1 MKLLPYFVL
10 TLSLATLLVAQ
21 ENADI
26 TPPEL
31 DTLQPA
37 LAPPI
42 PGVDNNEAQPFANQ
56 KNDIAA
62 AAGQVIDGRNWDD
75 QDVADEY
82 SKYTGRRVLLSSA
95 TQAMEL
101 RFYQRGPLTNK
112 EAADLLVKVL
122 DMEGYVFVPSGRNEV
137 KLLPKSQ
144 GGSTNGPA
152 ELEGIIENEY
162 EIPAGDDYI
171 TYFMRLNHIKPD
183 EAVRTFTLS
192 LNGLDAGSKIAPVPN
207 ASAILI
213 TGKAALVRKLINQKR
228 YIDVSSGLTDNT
240 WVELKYADAEDVAA
254 TLNEI
259 INSNQQ
265 SNTTAS
271 VTNGSVNRN
280 AAGGNNT
287 PPIPGTQNNTVTG
300 NNAAASSAAGESIP
314 VTIIANTRLN
324 KLFIMG
330 RPVDITFVEG
340 LAREF
345 DAPPTRNNYVKH
357 QLRFMTASDF
367 LDVAVTALEAMDSSS
382 DSSGGNGGARSTTRN
397 NNNGG
402 GNNGGGNNGGGNNG
416 GNGGGGAAGG
426 GGNISAFDVSD
437 QPQAVVVGKTF
448 IVADNLANSILV
460 QGPPDSVRVVT
471 ELIDKLDGRAQQVM
485 ISSIFGKLTLGK
497 DQDVGFDFG
506 ALGEE
511 VAGGIQNNG
520 NLVDPS
526 TLADIAALGGALG
539 QGLNVYGT
547 FGDFTGAFNALKNNS
562 NFEVIST
569 PTVYTANNRVGTISS
584 GSRIAVPS
592 NTFTTDTN
600 TQSTNIEFIDVLLEL
615 EVVPLINSDEEVTLR
630 ISLLNEAIQGS
641 EIIDGNEIPTI
652 ATESIQTTVT
662 VPNGATVA
670 LGGLV
675 TESVSDSTSGVP
687 ILSSIPGLGRLFSRK
702 IDDVERNELLIFIRP
717 TIING
722 PETQR
727 QAQLELERS
736 YDISDNIHEQVNSA
750 VLPKKPVAKPS
761 YRQEPIVTEVQQ
773 EQKKKKRLNLG
784 RGSQFRYPSRR

>member
-1 MKLLPYFVL
+1 MKLLTDFVI

-26 TPPEL
+26 IPPEV
-31 DTLQPA
+31 DTPQPA
-37 LAPPI
+37 LAPAI
-42 PGVDNNEAQPFANQ
+42 PGIDNNEGGPFESQ
-56 KNDIAA
+56 ESKMAA
-62 AAGQVIDGRNWDD
+62 EAGQVIDGRNWDD

-112 EAADLLVKVL
+112 EASDLLVKVL

-144 GGSTNGPA
+144 GGLTNGPA

-287 PPIPGTQNNTVTG
+287 PPIPGTQNNTFTG

-426 GGNISAFDVSD
+426 GGNVSAFDVSD

-520 NLVDPS
+520 NLLDPS
-526 TLADIAALGGALG
+526 SLADIAALGGALG

-562 NFEVIST
+562 NFEVISCLL
-569 PTVYTANNRVGTISS
+569 YTS
-584 GSRIAVPS
+584 PS
-592 NTFTTDTN
+592 PRD
-600 TQSTNIEFIDVLLEL
+600 
-615 EVVPLINSDEEVTLR
+615 
-630 ISLLNEAIQGS
+630 
-641 EIIDGNEIPTI
+641 
-652 ATESIQTTVT
+652 
-662 VPNGATVA
+662 
-670 LGGLV
+670 
-675 TESVSDSTSGVP
+675 
-687 ILSSIPGLGRLFSRK
+687 
-702 IDDVERNELLIFIRP
+702 
-717 TIING
+717 
-722 PETQR
+722 
-727 QAQLELERS
+727 
-736 YDISDNIHEQVNSA
+736 
-750 VLPKKPVAKPS
+750 
-761 YRQEPIVTEVQQ
+761 
-773 EQKKKKRLNLG
+773 
-784 RGSQFRYPSRR
+784 RG

>member
-26 TPPEL
+26 TPPEP
-31 DTLQPA
+31 DALQPA

-42 PGVDNNEAQPFANQ
+42 PGVDNNEAQPFANR

-287 PPIPGTQNNTVTG
+287 PPIPGTQNNTFTG

-547 FGDFTGAFNALKNNS
+547 FGDFTGAFNALKNNN

-761 YRQEPIVTEVQQ
+761 YKQEPIVTEVQQ

>member
-287 PPIPGTQNNTVTG
+287 PPIPGTQNNTFTG

-547 FGDFTGAFNALKNNS
+547 FGDFTGAFNALKNNN

-687 ILSSIPGLGRLFSRK
+687 ILSSIPGVGRLFSRK

-773 EQKKKKRLNLG
+773 EQKKKKRVNLG

>member
-287 PPIPGTQNNTVTG
+287 PPIPGTQNNTFTG

-345 DAPPTRNNYVKH
+345 DAPPTRNNYVKR

-402 GNNGGGNNGGGNNG
+402 GNNRGGNNGGGNNG

-426 GGNISAFDVSD
+426 GGNVSAFDVSD

-547 FGDFTGAFNALKNNS
+547 FGDFTGAFNALKNNN

-761 YRQEPIVTEVQQ
+761 YKQEPIVTEVQQ
-773 EQKKKKRLNLG
+773 EQKKKKRVNLG

>member
-26 TPPEL
+26 TPPEP
-31 DTLQPA
+31 DALQPA

-271 VTNGSVNRN
+271 VTNGSVSRN

-287 PPIPGTQNNTVTG
+287 PPIPGTQNNTFTG

-520 NLVDPS
+520 NLLDPS
-526 TLADIAALGGALG
+526 SLADIAALGGALG

-547 FGDFTGAFNALKNNS
+547 FGDFTGAFNALKNNN

-761 YRQEPIVTEVQQ
+761 YKQEPIVTEVQQ
-773 EQKKKKRLNLG
+773 EQKKKKRVNLG

>member
-426 GGNISAFDVSD
+426 GGNVSAFDVSD

-547 FGDFTGAFNALKNNS
+547 FGDFTGAFNALKNNN

-761 YRQEPIVTEVQQ
+761 YKQEPIVTEVQQ
-773 EQKKKKRLNLG
+773 EQKKKKRVNLG

>member
-287 PPIPGTQNNTVTG
+287 PPIPGTQNNTFTG

-426 GGNISAFDVSD
+426 GGNVSAFDVSD

-547 FGDFTGAFNALKNNS
+547 FGDFTGAFNALKNNN

-761 YRQEPIVTEVQQ
+761 YKQEPIVTEVQQ

>member
-287 PPIPGTQNNTVTG
+287 PPIPGTQNNTFTG

-547 FGDFTGAFNALKNNS
+547 FGDFTGAFNALKNNN

-761 YRQEPIVTEVQQ
+761 YKQEPIVTEVQQ

>member
-26 TPPEL
+26 TPPEP
-31 DTLQPA
+31 DALQPA

-287 PPIPGTQNNTVTG
+287 PPIPGTQNNTFTG

-547 FGDFTGAFNALKNNS
+547 FGDFTGAFNALKNNN

-773 EQKKKKRLNLG
+773 EQKKKKRVNLG

>member
-26 TPPEL
+26 TPPEP
-31 DTLQPA
+31 DALQPA

-330 RPVDITFVEG
+330 RPVDITFVES

-547 FGDFTGAFNALKNNS
+547 FGDFTGAFNALKNNN

-761 YRQEPIVTEVQQ
+761 YKQEPIVTEVQQ